1 MTLSCRVIAMKTHL
15 HITNGDVAADALKQ
29 SNIRGDVLPW
39 RDPMVDGPFP
49 TGLDLAATSKVR
61 ADYLSGPALPHDQV
75 LRDFRLRD
83 DHLAAAA
90 HYDGVTLW
98 FEHDLLDQ
106 LQILQVLDWFA
117 DAEISHTQLGIIC
130 VDAFPGILPFRG
142 LGQLDPAQIAT
153 LIDKRVPVTPAQLE
167 LAQAGWAAFRSPDP
181 REIETYLQQDLRV
194 FPFMK
199 AALLRH
205 LQEIPSVSNGLGRT
219 DQQILQLISD
229 GIGRPGRLFAANMD
243 LETNLFLGDWSFFQ
257 HIQSF
262 CNVRQPLLRCD
273 PNGEFV
279 SPPELALPGAEFLQQ
294 RLSLTE
300 NGCQVL
306 AGAVDASMYLDF
318 DYWLGGVHFVR
329 GKPMFRWN
337 AAASKLELTQ

>member
-1 MTLSCRVIAMKTHL
+1 MKIHL
-15 HITNGDVAADALKQ
+15 HITNGDVAADALKR

-39 RDPMVDGPFP
+39 RDPMADGPFP
-49 TGLDLAATSKVR
+49 AGLDLGATSKIR
-61 ADYLSGPALPHDQV
+61 ADYLSGPTLAHDQV
-75 LRDFRLRD
+75 LRNFHLRD
-83 DHLAAAA
+83 VHLAAAA
-90 HYDGVTLW
+90 HYEGVTLW

-117 DAEISHTQLGIIC
+117 DAEIRPTQLGIIC
-130 VDAFPGILPFRG
+130 VDAFPGIQPFRG

-153 LIDKRVPVTPAQLE
+153 LIDKRVPVTRAHLE

-181 REIETYLQQDLRV
+181 REIETYLRHDLHV

-205 LQEIPSVSNGLGRT
+205 LQEFPSVSNGLGRT

-229 GIGRPGRLFAANMD
+229 GIGRPGRVFAANMD

-257 HIQSF
+257 HIHSL
-262 CNVRQPLLRCD
+262 CNVRQPLLHCD
-273 PNGEFV
+273 PNGEFR
-279 SPPELALPGAEFLQQ
+279 SPLELALPAAELLQQ
-294 RLSLTE
+294 RLSLTDH
-300 NGCQVL
+300 GRRVL
-306 AGAVDASMYLDF
+306 AGAVDVTAYLDF
-318 DYWLGGVHFVR
+318 DYWLGGVHFVN
-329 GKPMFRWN
+329 GNPMFRWN

>member
-1 MTLSCRVIAMKTHL
+1 MKTHL

-49 TGLDLAATSKVR
+49 AGLDLAATSKVR
-61 ADYLSGPALPHDQV
+61 ADYLSGPAFPHDQV

-106 LQILQVLDWFA
+106 LQILQVLDWLA
-117 DAEISHTQLGIIC
+117 DAEISHTQLSIIC

-153 LIDKRVPVTPAQLE
+153 LINQTVPVTLAQLQ
-167 LAQAGWAAFRSPDP
+167 LAEAGWAAFRSPDP
-181 REIETYLQQDLRV
+181 REIETYLQRDLRV

-199 AALLRH
+199 AAL
-205 LQEIPSVSNGLGRT
+205 
-219 DQQILQLISD
+219 
-229 GIGRPGRLFAANMD
+229 
-243 LETNLFLGDWSFFQ
+243 
-257 HIQSF
+257 
-262 CNVRQPLLRCD
+262 
-273 PNGEFV
+273 
-279 SPPELALPGAEFLQQ
+279 
-294 RLSLTE
+294 
-300 NGCQVL
+300 
-306 AGAVDASMYLDF
+306 
-318 DYWLGGVHFVR
+318 
-329 GKPMFRWN
+329 
-337 AAASKLELTQ
+337 

>member
-1 MTLSCRVIAMKTHL
+1 MKTHL
-15 HITNGDVAADALKQ
+15 HITNGDAAADALKQ
-29 SNIRGDVLPW
+29 SNIGGDVLPW

-49 TGLDLAATSKVR
+49 TGLDLAATSRIR
-61 ADYLSGPALPHDQV
+61 ADYLSGSALAHDQV

-90 HYDGVTLW
+90 NYDAVTLW

-117 DAEISHTQLGIIC
+117 DAEISHTRLGIIC

-153 LIDKRVPVTPAQLE
+153 LIDRRVPVTPAQLA
-167 LAQAGWAAFRSPDP
+167 LAQAGWAAFRSSDP
-181 REIETYLQQDLRV
+181 REIETYLQRDLRV

-199 AALLRH
+199 AALLRY
-205 LQEIPSVSNGLGRT
+205 LQEFPSASNGLGRT

-229 GIGRPGRLFAANMD
+229 GMDRPGRLFGANME
-243 LETNLFLGDWSFFQ
+243 LETSLFLGDWSFFQ
-257 HIQSF
+257 HIHGL
-262 CNVRQPLLRCD
+262 CNVRQPLLHCD
-273 PNGEFV
+273 PNGEFR
-279 SPPELALPGAEFLQQ
+279 SPPELALPAAEFLQQ

-300 NGCQVL
+300 SGREVL
-306 AGAVDASMYLDF
+306 AGAVDAAAYLDF
-318 DYWLGGVHFVR
+318 DYWLGGVHIIS
-329 GKPMFRWN
+329 GKPLFRWN
-337 AAASKLELTQ
+337 VAAGKLELSQ